1 MIEIDTDKVKVGD
14 SITVGG
20 EYRLIFS
27 AIKKVDACG
36 RKVLY
41 LKTERVEIERPVRL
55 QYPPIWRGT
64 QEGFFKKLFNFFK
77 NDEK

>member
-1 MIEIDTDKVKVGD
+1 MIQIDTDKVKVGD

-41 LKTERVEIERPVRL
+41 LKTERLNINEGSLYLLPKPH
-55 QYPPIWRGT
+55 PP
-64 QEGFFKKLFNFFK
+64 EGFLKKLFNFFK
-77 NDEK
+77 NDGK